1 MTVSKNPFRLMT
13 IGSFLAEVDSDNDV
27 VGIYFRNSD
36 GSIWDSSSETVCPL
50 SEYDDYLDQLNEH
63 GYKIVPVN
71 FPATSVR
78 FSSIDET
85 DHCYSRTHNKIFY
98 KSDTDTA
105 VCVVTDDD
113 QDISPAASVFR
124 ISDFKPVKG
133 QSAMVTTVRPQS
145 PAAPI
150 FKTEDYFRQVDR
162 CVYDF
167 MSGVLGVRREHD
179 GGYSVF
185 SPPAKT
191 SGKPTI
197 KKVELNELG
206 QSFPAVALR
215 TKISKLSA
223 GDVVILKDNTNA
235 EKWIYYLNHT
245 QESTTNYEVTGIDS
259 ETGTKLSINVADGM
273 LLSGDSVLS
282 VRNFLGDKNG
292 MKKML
297 PFLLMSGSMDQNTLM
312 MLMMSENSDDNM
324 LPLLLMSQQN
334 GQTMNPLVL
343 MMLMNKDDKNTGMKK
358 MLPFLLMSQSG
369 EQMNPMMLMMLMN
382 DGEMDEK
389 MLMMMALMG
398 GQNGGGQMNPLAMM
412 MMMGGNSPFSTPAPV
427 EATAK

>member
-1 MTVSKNPFRLMT
+1 MTVNKNPFRLMT
-13 IGSFLAEVDSDNDV
+13 IGSFLAEVDSENELYAV
-27 VGIYFRNSD
+27 FFRNKD
-36 GSIWDSSSETVCPL
+36 GSIWDSESCECVPL
-50 SEYDDYLDQLNEH
+50 NTYDTYLDDLTSTGN
-63 GYKIVPVN
+63 KIVAVALGPS
-71 FPATSVR
+71 TR
-78 FSSIDET
+78 FSNLD
-85 DHCYSRTHNKIFY
+85 DGDYFYSKTSNQVY
-98 KSDTDTA
+98 CKSDTDTA
-105 VCVVTDDD
+105 TNVADDEESTFAANALIF
-113 QDISPAASVFR
+113 DIN
-124 ISDFKPVKG
+124 DFAPLKG
-133 QSAMVTTVRPQS
+133 QSLMIPSVKPQS

-150 FKTEDYFRQVDR
+150 IKPEDYFRTVDR

-185 SPPAKT
+185 SPPVKT

-215 TKISKLSA
+215 TKIANLKS

-334 GQTMNPLVL
+334 GQVMNPLVL
-343 MMLMNKDDKNTGMKK
+343 MMLMNKDDKNADMKK
-358 MLPFLLMSQSG
+358 MLPFLLMSQG
-369 EQMNPMMLMMLMN
+369 NEQMNPMMLMMLMN

-412 MMMGGNSPFSTPAPV
+412 MMMGGNSPFSTPTPA
-427 EATAK
+427 EAVAK